1 MTDEQVNHPQE
12 PAEAEGAQP
21 PHPEEL
27 AEGSSE
33 DVEAPGAERAGK
45 PTRRQRKPNRP
56 SILWNPLKEARK
68 TYKPPEPSEPEVST
82 VRGVGYL

>member
-21 PHPEEL
+21 SHPEEP

-33 DVEAPGAERAGK
+33 DVEAPGAERAGETDK
-45 PTRRQRKPNRP
+45 ATEEAQP
-56 SILWNPLKEARK
+56 SQHPM
-68 TYKPPEPSEPEVST
+68 EPA
-82 VRGVGYL
+82 